1 MKSKVM
7 NGLLG
12 FVLVL
17 LLWQAGSMALQKPFL
32 PAPVASFA
40 AFFQFLFYG

>member
-1 MKSKVM
+1 MKSKVI

-17 LLWQAGSMALQKPFL
+17 LLWQAGSLALQKPFL
-32 PAPVASFA
+32 PRPGLPLRILPIFI
-40 AFFQFLFYG
+40 LW